1 MNYDRAVSAYEMALS
16 LESNAERYFVE
27 ILIESL
33 SKAYLHVHREQDA
46 VNVLLKY
53 ADKFKTAKYTY
64 ALAGAYYENHQ
75 TLQALMAF
83 IKATSMK
90 DRDTL
95 GESLFVCYNNIIAIY
110 REMGE
115 NEMADMYM
123 DLYEKSRQE
132 RDRVLNS

>member
-1 MNYDRAVSAYEMALS
+1 
-16 LESNAERYFVE
+16 
-27 ILIESL
+27 
-33 SKAYLHVHREQDA
+33 
-46 VNVLLKY
+46 
-53 ADKFKTAKYTY
+53 
-64 ALAGAYYENHQ
+64 
-75 TLQALMAF
+75 
-83 IKATSMK
+83 MK